1 MIAAIKVSMDL
12 NDKSQILCTAQK
24 NGIVNLRQQELHHAA
39 RSRRL

>member
-24 NGIVNLRQQELHHAA
+24 NGIVTVSYTHLRAHET
-39 RSRRL
+39 